1 MIKML
6 LKVGCICRQS
16 PERERAYT
24 FLSFKVILL
33 IAAIAGIHAES
44 PARAPY
50 APAGWRP
57 RVPFDLPSQNLPPVG
72 SSFEISRERV
82 EHAATFN
89 APQANSNY
97 LPPNAEVPNQGDIL
111 ERERE
116 RQATQLPSPAAQYG
130 APVDGSFRIDYPD
143 EENPAPST
151 DLQSR
156 IEEGR
161 YYIVSADNKLQR
173 VLYRTV
179 KNAEDAAGDGF
190 TAQLRYSSVG
200 ELQDPIYKYNSQGQ
214 LERVLK

>member
-1 MIKML
+1 ML
-6 LKVGCICRQS
+6 LKV
-16 PERERAYT
+16 
-24 FLSFKVILL
+24 ILL
-33 IAAIAGIHAES
+33 VTTIAGIHAES
-44 PARAPY
+44 PVRAPY

-57 RVPFDLPSQNLPPVG
+57 RVPFNLPSQNVAPVG

-82 EHAATFN
+82 EHAGTFN

-97 LPPNAEVPNQGDIL
+97 LPPNAEVPNQQQQPVLSGNQGDIL
-111 ERERE
+111 DGE
-116 RQATQLPSPAAQYG
+116 RQANRQPSPAAQYG
-130 APVDGSFRIDYPD
+130 APVDGGFRIDYPD

-161 YYIVSADNKLQR
+161 YYIVSSDNKLQR

>member
-1 MIKML
+1 ML
-6 LKVGCICRQS
+6 L
-16 PERERAYT
+16 
-24 FLSFKVILL
+24 KVILL
-33 IAAIAGIHAES
+33 IATIAGSHAES
-44 PARAPY
+44 TARAPY

-57 RVPFDLPSQNLPPVG
+57 RVPFNLPSQNLPPVG

-82 EHAATFN
+82 EHAGAFN
-89 APQANSNY
+89 AAQANSNY
-97 LPPNAEVPNQGDIL
+97 LPPNAAVPNQGDIL
-111 ERERE
+111 ERER
-116 RQATQLPSPAAQYG
+116 QANQLPSPAAQYG

-161 YYIVSADNKLQR
+161 YYIVSSDNKLQR
-173 VLYRTV
+173 VQYRTV
-179 KNAEDAAGDGF
+179 KNAEDAAGAGF